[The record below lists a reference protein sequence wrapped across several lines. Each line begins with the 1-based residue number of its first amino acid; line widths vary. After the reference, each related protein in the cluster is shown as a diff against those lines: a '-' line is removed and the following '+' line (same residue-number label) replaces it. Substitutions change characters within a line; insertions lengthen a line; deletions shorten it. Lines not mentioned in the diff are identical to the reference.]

1 MARRLKKAAFP
12 SGLYVKCAFERVFFS
27 FRLQSFSRRSDTFG
41 ETGSGQTE
49 GHIVDTK
56 CVVCTGGTIHGGGRY
71 WWCVRSMWGNGEH
84 NPRALQPALAQH
96 GCATTRAMPN
106 VTRDGQNFTTCPP
119 RMLHIVE
126 SKQKNAL
133 LFPSFPKYGHF

>member
-1 MARRLKKAAFP
+1 MHLPRQARDKQKDKQSKP
-12 SGLYVKCAFERVFFS
+12 SALSA
-27 FRLQSFSRRSDTFG
+27 
-41 ETGSGQTE
+41 
-49 GHIVDTK
+49 
-56 CVVCTGGTIHGGGRY
+56 GGTIHGGGRY
-71 WWCVRSMWGNGEH
+71 WWCVRSMWGNGQH